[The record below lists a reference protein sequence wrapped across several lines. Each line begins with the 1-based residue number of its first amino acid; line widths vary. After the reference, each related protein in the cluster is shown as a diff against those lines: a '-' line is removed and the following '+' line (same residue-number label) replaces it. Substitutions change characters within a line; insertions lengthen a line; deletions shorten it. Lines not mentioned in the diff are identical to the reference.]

1 MIMEKT
7 ITKMY
12 VYWLQ
17 NEYPTTIVADRYG
30 GTYSNGVWLAF
41 PLDGIPPEVDGGDI
55 ECMEFWQNY
64 KDPVGKG
71 NTPDNALDNL
81 RLQIMQRI
89 EKEVFVDIKKPFR
102 TLWKTRPRK

>member
-17 NEYPTTIVADRYG
+17 NKYPTTIVADRYG
-30 GTYSNGVWLAF
+30 GTYSNGGWLAF
-41 PLDGIPPEVDGGDI
+41 PLDEIPPEVDGGDI

-71 NTPDNALDNL
+71 NTPDNALGDL

-89 EKEVFVDIKKPFR
+89 GKEVLEILK
-102 TLWKTRPRK
+102 TLWETRPRK

>member
-17 NEYPTTIVADRYG
+17 NKYPTTIVADRYG
-30 GTYSNGVWLAF
+30 GTYSNGGWLAF
-41 PLDGIPPEVDGGDI
+41 PLDEIPPEVDGGDI

-71 NTPDNALDNL
+71 NTPDDALDNL
-81 RLQIMQRI
+81 RLQILQKV
-89 EKEVFVDIKKPFR
+89 EKSF
-102 TLWKTRPRK
+102 